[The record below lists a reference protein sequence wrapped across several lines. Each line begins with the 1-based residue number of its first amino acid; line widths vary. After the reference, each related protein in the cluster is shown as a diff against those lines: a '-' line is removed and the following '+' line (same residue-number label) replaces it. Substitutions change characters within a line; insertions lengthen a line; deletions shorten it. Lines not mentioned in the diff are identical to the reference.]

1 MTTQASPIAFLG
13 LGRMGLP
20 MSQNLARAGFAVRAW
35 NRSARRGAEPSG
47 TDYSLLATP
56 AAAANGASVIITML
70 PDLSEVRQV
79 CTGPDS
85 ALSTA
90 APGAI
95 VVVMGTVS
103 PVGIRQWATELDGS
117 GFRVVDAPVSG
128 GDVGARDAKLSIMIG
143 GADPDVAAVL
153 DPLHAMGSIIRH
165 LGPLGA
171 GQLAKACN
179 QIVVATTLTA
189 LGEALTLGTRGGLD
203 IDQLLDVLAGGLAGS
218 RALEVKRELL
228 SSHSFTPGGSAS
240 FQHKDL
246 GFALEAAREGSVAL
260 PVTAV
265 VDQLFGAMRWTG
277 RGEDDHSGILQITE
291 LLSEKAE
298 TPPSIRM
305 SDPGR

>member
-1 MTTQASPIAFLG
+1 MTTQVSPIAFLG

-35 NRSARRGAEPSG
+35 NRSDRSGVEPAG
-47 TDYSLLATP
+47 TDYTLLPTP
-56 AAAANGASVIITML
+56 AAAAEGASVIFTML
-70 PDLSEVRQV
+70 PDLAEVRQV
-79 CTGPDS
+79 CAGPQG

-90 APGAI
+90 AAGAVI
-95 VVVMGTVS
+95 VVLGTVS
-103 PVGIRQWATELDGS
+103 PVGVRQWATEVAAS

-128 GDVGARDAKLSIMIG
+128 GDVGARDALLSIMIG
-143 GADPDVAAVL
+143 GADADVAAVTE
-153 DPLHAMGSIIRH
+153 PLQAMGSVLRH

-189 LGEALTLGTRGGLD
+189 LGEAITLGTRGGLD
-203 IDQLLDVLAGGLAGS
+203 VDQLLDILAGGLAGS
-218 RALEVKRELL
+218 RVLEVKRELF
-228 SSHSFTPGGSAS
+228 SSHSFVPGGSAS

-246 GFALEAAREGSVAL
+246 GFALEAGREGSVAL

-277 RGEDDHSGILQITE
+277 RGENDHSGILQITE
-291 LLSEKAE
+291 LLSEPSTSADR
-298 TPPSIRM
+298 TPE
-305 SDPGR
+305 PGQ

>member
-1 MTTQASPIAFLG
+1 MTTHAGPIAFLG

-35 NRSARRGAEPSG
+35 NRSDRTGAEPPD
-47 TDYSLLATP
+47 TDYTVTAT
-56 AAAANGASVIITML
+56 AAAACAGASVIFTML
-70 PDLSEVRQV
+70 PDLAEVRQV
-79 CTGPDS
+79 CDS

-90 APGAI
+90 APGAV

-103 PVGIRQWATELDGS
+103 PVGVRQWAAELETT

-128 GDVGARDAKLSIMIG
+128 GDVGARDGQLSIMIG
-143 GADPDVAAVL
+143 GADPDVATVPE
-153 DPLHAMGSIIRH
+153 PLRAMGSVLRH

-189 LGEALTLGTRGGLD
+189 LGEAITLGTKGGLD
-203 IDQLLDVLAGGLAGS
+203 VDQLLDVLAGGLAGS
-218 RALEVKRELL
+218 RALEMKRELL
-228 SSHSFTPGGSAS
+228 SSHSFIPGGSAS

-246 GFALEAAREGSVAL
+246 GFALESARAGSVAL

-277 RGEDDHSGILQITE
+277 RGENDHSGILQITE
-291 LLSEKAE
+291 LLSEP
-298 TPPSIRM
+298 TP
-305 SDPGR
+305 